1 MRTPRTRDISTT
13 RESGA
18 LLERRVQ
25 APFIM
30 NFFVAVLQSDGG
42 GLSEALSSSPALALA
57 TLFGAGV
64 LTSLTPCVYPM
75 IPITA
80 SVIAGTS
87 REGQSKGRTLGLTL
101 TYAVGMA
108 TLYAFLGALAGVTGT
123 LFGTVSASPWALLA
137 IGNLLLLFALAML
150 DVLPVPV
157 PRKLLAWAAERE
169 GGSYGA
175 VFVMGAASG
184 VVAAPCGAPA
194 FAVVLTWVAATQ
206 AGLMG
211 FVYLFV
217 FSMGMTSLLIVVGL
231 FSGTLTMLPRSGRWM
246 VWAKRFAALV
256 MIIMAQYYFVQA
268 GYNL

>member
-1 MRTPRTRDISTT
+1 MTLDVLT
-13 RESGA
+13 
-18 LLERRVQ
+18 Q
-25 APFIM
+25 AG
-30 NFFVAVLQSDGG
+30 QQG
-42 GLSEALSSSPALALA
+42 GLAEALTSSPLAALA

-80 SVIAGTS
+80 SVIAGTA
-87 REGQSKGRTLGLTL
+87 REGQSRARTVGLTL
-101 TYAVGMA
+101 TYAVGLA
-108 TLYAFLGALAGVTGT
+108 TLYAFLGALAGLSGT
-123 LFGTVSASPWALLA
+123 LFGSVSASPWALGA
-137 IGNLLLLFALAML
+137 IGNLLLLFALVML

-157 PRKLLAWAAERE
+157 PRRLVQWAGSRE

-175 VFVMGAASG
+175 VFVLGATSG

-194 FAVVLTWVAATQ
+194 FAVVLTWVAATN

-217 FSMGMTSLLIVVGL
+217 FSLGMTALLVVVGI
-231 FSGTLTMLPRSGRWM
+231 FSGALTLLPRSGVWM
-246 VWAKRFAALV
+246 VWVKRGAAVL
-256 MIIMAQYYFVQA
+256 MIAMAEYYFVKA

>member
-1 MRTPRTRDISTT
+1 MI
-13 RESGA
+13 EAA
-18 LLERRVQ
+18 LAVIQ
-25 APFIM
+25 AG
-30 NFFVAVLQSDGG
+30 SEG
-42 GLSEALSSSPALALA
+42 GLSEALSASPLLALA
-57 TLFGAGV
+57 TLYGAGV

-87 REGQSKGRTLGLTL
+87 KEDQPKARTVALTL

-108 TLYAFLGALAGVTGT
+108 MLYAFLGALAGLTGS
-123 LFGTVSASPWALLA
+123 LFGSVSASPWALLA
-137 IGNLLLLFALAML
+137 IGNLLLLFSLVML
-150 DVLPVPV
+150 DVFPVPV
-157 PRKLLAWAAERE
+157 PRKLMAWAGGLE
-169 GGSYGA
+169 GGSYAA

-184 VVAAPCGAPA
+184 IVAAPCGAPA

-217 FSMGMTSLLIVVGL
+217 FSFGMTTLLIVVGI
-231 FSGTLTMLPRSGRWM
+231 FSGTLTLLPSSGRWM
-246 VWAKRFAALV
+246 VWAKRAAAVL
-256 MIIMAQYYFVQA
+256 MIAMAQYYFVQA

>member
-1 MRTPRTRDISTT
+1 M
-13 RESGA
+13 
-18 LLERRVQ
+18 V
-25 APFIM
+25 
-30 NFFVAVLQSDGG
+30 
-42 GLSEALSSSPALALA
+42 ALA

-80 SVIAGTS
+80 SVIAGTA
-87 REGQSKGRTLGLTL
+87 REGQSRRRTAGLTL

-108 TLYAFLGALAGVTGT
+108 TLYAFLGAVAGLTGS
-123 LFGTVSASPWALLA
+123 LFGSVSSSPWALLG
-137 IGNLLLLFALAML
+137 IGNLLLLFALVMF

-157 PRKLLAWAAERE
+157 PRRIMQWAGTRE

-175 VFVMGAASG
+175 VFVLGAASG
-184 VVAAPCGAPA
+184 IVAAPCGAPA

-217 FSMGMTSLLIVVGL
+217 FSLGMTALLVVVGL
-231 FSGTLTMLPRSGRWM
+231 FSGTLTLLPRSGTWM
-246 VWAKRFAALV
+246 VWTKKVAAVL
-256 MIIMAQYYFVQA
+256 MIVVAQYYFVQA

>member
-1 MRTPRTRDISTT
+1 MSTI
-13 RESGA
+13 A
-18 LLERRVQ
+18 Y
-25 APFIM
+25 
-30 NFFVAVLQSDGG
+30 LQIEPAG
-42 GLSEALSSSPALALA
+42 GLSEALSASPLLALA

-80 SVIAGTS
+80 SVITGTA
-87 REGQSKGRTLGLTL
+87 RENQGRYRTVGLTL
-101 TYAVGMA
+101 IYVVGMA
-108 TLYAFLGALAGVTGT
+108 MLYAFLGLLAGMTGM
-123 LFGTVSASPWALLA
+123 LFGTVSASPWARLA
-137 IGNLLLLFALAML
+137 IGNLLLLFALVML

-157 PRKLLAWAAERE
+157 PRRLLEWVGRRE

-175 VFVMGAASG
+175 VFLLGASSG

-217 FSMGMTSLLIVVGL
+217 FSLGMTALLVVVGL
-231 FSGTLTMLPRSGRWM
+231 FAGALAVLPRSGAWM
-246 VWAKRFAALV
+246 VWMKRLAALL
-256 MIIMAQYYFVQA
+256 MLAMAEYYFVQA

>member
-1 MRTPRTRDISTT
+1 MTIF
-13 RESGA
+13 A
-18 LLERRVQ
+18 FLQ
-25 APFIM
+25 AD
-30 NFFVAVLQSDGG
+30 SG
-42 GLSEALSSSPALALA
+42 GLSEALSSSPLLALA

-64 LTSLTPCVYPM
+64 LTSLTPCVYPL
-75 IPITA
+75 IPITV
-80 SVIAGTS
+80 SVIAGTA
-87 REGQSKGRTLGLTL
+87 REHQPRRRTVGLTL

-123 LFGTVSASPWALLA
+123 LFGTVSASPWALLG
-137 IGNLLLLFALAML
+137 IGNLLILFALAML

-157 PRKLLAWAAERE
+157 PQRLMRWATERE

-175 VFVMGAASG
+175 VFLMGATSG

-217 FSMGMTSLLIVVGL
+217 FSLGMTALLVVVGI
-231 FSGTLTMLPRSGRWM
+231 FSGTVSLLPRSGQWM
-246 VWAKRFAALV
+246 VWVKRGAAVV
-256 MIIMAQYYFVQA
+256 MIAMAEYYFIQA